1 MPKLILSLDGIA
13 VKEVQLTK
21 SRSTLGRRP
30 YNDIVI
36 DNLAVSGEHAMIQ
49 NTGNQM
55 VLKDLGSTNGT
66 YVNGKP
72 IRKQALEHGDR
83 IEIGRYKIEYIEEV
97 SDAAPGA
104 PDKPD
109 VEAAHT
115 INGNVDSTMPLALAT
130 AVAPAPPTLGSEAIQ
145 GPRVRVL
152 DGPSAGKSLALTKV
166 VSTIG
171 NPSVAVASIIRRAN
185 GYDLAHVTG
194 DQAVTVN
201 GTPTGDGVT
210 TVLKHGDRINVGGV
224 QLEFLDH

>member
-1 MPKLILSLDGIA
+1 MPKLILSLDGIV
-13 VKEVQLTK
+13 VKELHLSK
-21 SRSTLGRRP
+21 SRSTIGRRP

-36 DNLAVSGEHAMIQ
+36 ENLAVSGEHAVIQ

-72 IRKQALEHGDR
+72 IRKQALEYGDL
-83 IEIGRYKIEYIEEV
+83 IEIGKYKIQYVE
-97 SDAAPGA
+97 SADHAAP
-104 PDKPD
+104 
-109 VEAAHT
+109 E
-115 INGNVDSTMPLALAT
+115 
-130 AVAPAPPTLGSEAIQ
+130 APAKLAGGAAARDNSCLTAPTVPSDLPTLGGDAIE

-171 NPSVAVASIIRRAN
+171 NPNVSVASIIRRGS

-194 DQAVTVN
+194 EQVATVN
-201 GTPTGDGVT
+201 GISATAGSIA
-210 TVLKHGDRINVGGV
+210 LKHGDHIDVGGV
-224 QLEFLDH
+224 QLEFRDH